1 MQPQHFDRKH
11 LIDVRIDL
19 GSLATKGRTI
29 IDNRTGFNIPG
40 VDKWT
45 ARATYF
51 EIINKEALYAS
62 IRESINTLVEHSK
75 SN

>member
-1 MQPQHFDRKH
+1 MQPQNFGQRH

-19 GSLATKGRTI
+19 GSPATRGRTI
-29 IDNRTGFNIPG
+29 IDNRTEFNLPG

-51 EIINKEALYAS
+51 EIINKDALYAS
-62 IRESINTLVEHSK
+62 IRESINTLVENSK
-75 SN
+75 GN